1 MEPHQTPKVLYT
13 NYTPDTVV
21 QSIIEKF
28 VERAEFGEK
37 KYGVTLDRTDLELL
51 DYLQHAKE
59 EAMDLTLYL
68 QKAINIILNGPI
80 NSTNS

>member
-1 MEPHQTPKVLYT
+1 MSKVQYT
-13 NYTPDTVV
+13 DYTPDSIVQTV
-21 QSIIEKF
+21 IENYVK
-28 VERAEFGEK
+28 RAQIGEK

-68 QKAINIILNGPI
+68 EKAIQLIKNNG
-80 NSTNS
+80 

>member
-1 MEPHQTPKVLYT
+1 MSKVQYT
-13 NYTPDTVV
+13 DYTPDSIVQTV
-21 QSIIEKF
+21 IENYVK
-28 VERAEFGEK
+28 RAQMGEK

-68 QKAINIILNGPI
+68 EKAIQIIKQNG
-80 NSTNS
+80 

>member
-1 MEPHQTPKVLYT
+1 MSKVQYT
-13 NYTPDTVV
+13 DYTPDSIV
-21 QSIIEKF
+21 QIVIENYVK
-28 VERAEFGEK
+28 RAQIGEK

-68 QKAINIILNGPI
+68 EKAIQLIKNNG
-80 NSTNS
+80 